1 MIGYRGSGKSTIAK
15 ILAGRLGFKLF
26 ELDRLIDERAGE
38 KIPEIVAKFGWE
50 KFRQLETELLAEL
63 VSRENAVLDLG
74 GGVVEKEENR
84 KLIRDH
90 CRVVWLKARAQ
101 VLMDRIKD
109 SSHRPSLTGKSLVD
123 EVPEVLTRREPF
135 YQALSHLTL
144 DTGKMSPEQAVEEI
158 IQRLGLSGPS
168 S

>member
-1 MIGYRGSGKSTIAK
+1 M
-15 ILAGRLGFKLF
+15 
-26 ELDRLIDERAGE
+26 
-38 KIPEIVAKFGWE
+38 
-50 KFRQLETELLAEL
+50 AEL